1 MTLQTYKQDQSIISQ
16 YTSASVIGLGVTG
29 YSTVRY
35 LRARGLSVSVL
46 DSRVEPPLASKLAKE
61 FPDVDCY
68 FGEFDNANLK
78 NASLIVS
85 SPGVSLKEPILRT
98 AKANG
103 ALIVGDV
110 ELFLQENQKPVIAIT
125 GSNGKSTVTKLVGEM
140 CASAGLSPWVA
151 GNIGLRC

>member
-1 MTLQTYKQDQSIISQ
+1 LEQDQPIISQ

-29 YSTVRY
+29 YSAVRY

-46 DSRVEPPLASKLAKE
+46 DSRTEPLLASKLSEE
-61 FPDVDCY
+61 FPEVDCH
-68 FGEFDNANLK
+68 FGEFDSANLR

-85 SPGVSLKEPILRT
+85 SPGVSLKESVLRT

-110 ELFLQENQKPVIAIT
+110 ELFLQENQQPVIAIT
-125 GSNGKSTVTKLVGEM
+125 GSNS
-140 CASAGLSPWVA
+140 W
-151 GNIGLRC
+151 